1 MEAALERPA
10 LSVRPF
16 KRDLGTRGIA
26 GTEVTVPPYLVH
38 DGTGTAAA
46 PSTFAFEPEPGATNM
61 TTIEAIMTREVT
73 TLEPEMSLR
82 EAGERLA
89 ADGLSGAPVVSGTR
103 LVGVVSITDLVDFQ
117 ASSPG
122 VPARR
127 DDQQEWGEFETTD
140 GWDEELNDPP
150 SGYFVGLWAESAGDV
165 RKRFEVTEGPEWDF
179 WAEHTVG
186 EVMTRKVVA
195 LGPEASVKDAAE
207 LMVKRGVHR
216 GLVLRDGDVAGI
228 VTSTDVVRAVADGTL
243 S

>member
-1 MEAALERPA
+1 MGEGALEPRT
-10 LSVRPF
+10 LSVRPPN
-16 KRDLGTRGIA
+16 RDLGYGRDRGH
-26 GTEVTVPPYLVH
+26 GY
-38 DGTGTAAA
+38 G
-46 PSTFAFEPEPGATNM
+46 SCSFKPEPGTANM
-61 TTIEAIMTREVT
+61 TTIEAIMTHEVT

-103 LVGVVSITDLVDFQ
+103 LVGVVSLTDLVDFQ
-117 ASSPG
+117 ASNSG
-122 VPARR
+122 VPSRR

-140 GWDEELNDPP
+140 GWDAELNEPP

-165 RKRFEVTEGPEWDF
+165 RERFEATDGPEWDLL
-179 WAEHTVG
+179 AEHTVG

-195 LGPEASVKDAAE
+195 LGPEASLKDAAE

-216 GLVLRDGDVAGI
+216 VLVLRDGDLVGI